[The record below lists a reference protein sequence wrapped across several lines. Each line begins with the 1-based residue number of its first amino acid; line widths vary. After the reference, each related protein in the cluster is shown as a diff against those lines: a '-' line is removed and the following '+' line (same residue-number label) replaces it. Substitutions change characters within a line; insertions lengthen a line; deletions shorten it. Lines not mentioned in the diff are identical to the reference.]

1 MRGKCVLSKMS
12 FFEGVKWVI
21 LGLKNR
27 KKGVKMVDLRPGRG
41 EKDPKKTRKGIEKG

>member
-1 MRGKCVLSKMS
+1 MVLSKMS

-21 LGLKNR
+21 LGLKNT
-27 KKGVKMVDLRPGRG
+27 KMGGKNGILRPGRG